1 MIKTIFVALLSLM
14 ALTGCDGFTVKRAA
28 FDVPDEICS
37 AHGGVFEVTFIVLT
51 YNNLPTLHKVRC
63 NNGATF
69 DNDFIREYKVLKN
82 VVSEV

>member
-14 ALTGCDGFTVKRAA
+14 MLTGCDGITVKRAA

-37 AHGGVFEVTFIVLT
+37 SHGGVFSATFILIT
-51 YNNLPTLHKVRC
+51 YNDLPTLHKVRC

-69 DNDFIREYKVLKN
+69 DNDFISEYKVVKN